1 MLSINNYSDDIL
13 HNITLALGE
22 AENLIILG
30 SNGAG
35 KSTLA
40 KVLCGLTY
48 SEKVSIGTLP
58 LHDLSMKEKTKAINY
73 VPPKLEVFDE
83 YLTTYEYLALSQL
96 YSTLSIEKVLELLNI
111 QKLHDKSCKTLSS
124 GEQQLIL
131 LASALLHHAKLTI
144 FDEPTAN
151 LDPQKTRKVYE
162 LLKSEL
168 FQNQVVITHDL
179 TLASKL
185 GYKVL
190 YMKEGEITFFDES
203 KAFFEEENLRA
214 IFDDAIKKI
223 DDVYV
228 VNL

>member
-1 MLSINNYSDDIL
+1 MLTIDTYSDKIL
-13 HNITLALGE
+13 KNITLSLGE
-22 AENLIILG
+22 AENLVILG

-48 SEKVSIGTLP
+48 SDKVSIGTVAM
-58 LHDLSMKEKTKAINY
+58 HKLSMREKTKAINY
-73 VPPKLEVFDE
+73 VPPKLEIFDE
-83 YLTTYEYLALSQL
+83 YLTTYEYLALSKL
-96 YSTLSIEKVLELLNI
+96 YSTLSIEEVLTLLNI
-111 QKLHDKSCKTLSS
+111 QNLRNKSCKTLSS

-131 LASALLHHAKLTI
+131 LASALLHHAKRTI

-162 LLKSEL
+162 LLSSDI
-168 FQNQVVITHDL
+168 FQNQIVITHDL

-185 GYKVL
+185 GYKIL
-190 YMKEGEITFFDES
+190 YMKEGKITFFGES
-203 KAFFEEENLRA
+203 KTFFETKNLYS
-214 IFDDAIKKI
+214 IFDNAIKKV

>member
-1 MLSINNYSDDIL
+1 MLNIHAYSDSIL
-13 HNITLALGE
+13 HDINLSLAKE
-22 AENLIILG
+22 ENLIILG

-48 SEKVSIGTLP
+48 CENIHIDDIL
-58 LHDLSMKEKTKAINY
+58 LHNLSREEKTKAINY
-73 VPPKLEVFDE
+73 VPPKLEIFDE
-83 YLTTYEYLALSQL
+83 YLSTYEYLALSKL
-96 YSTLSIEKVLELLNI
+96 YSNLSIGEVLKLLNI
-111 QKLHDKSCKTLSS
+111 QKLRNKSCKTLSS

-131 LASALLHHAKLTI
+131 LASALLHHAKRTI

-151 LDPQKTRKVYE
+151 LDPQKTKKVYE
-162 LLKSEL
+162 LLKSNL
-168 FQNQVVITHDL
+168 FQNQIVITHDL

-185 GYKVL
+185 GYKIL
-190 YMKEGEITFFDES
+190 YMKEGKVVFFGESQTFFETD
-203 KAFFEEENLRA
+203 NLRL
-214 IFDDAIKKI
+214 IFNNAVKKV